1 MREQLPVHILLFTH
15 LLCDEDL
22 KILQTVSPLPQLSSL
37 SSLPPSGSGRGQ
49 SSSPSYLNSQ
59 ITGLRTHRERKSSLQ
74 SEMYPNI
81 FPLHLIRATDI
92 RARSMFGQPGH
103 KKRALCALFSA
114 GNMKSCADARR
125 RRFGDEKEE
134 TTVPLAHN
142 CTTTLL
148 KNEKNRIGDENC
160 KMFHRYMQI
169 AVREGIQK
177 KTIFLGLSP
186 KLWVGGGQES

>member
-1 MREQLPVHILLFTH
+1 MREQLPVHFLLFTH

-59 ITGLRTHRERKSSLQ
+59 ITGLRTHREKSSLQ

-81 FPLHLIRATDI
+81 FPLHLVRATDI

-114 GNMKSCADARR
+114 GNMKSCADAREEVA
-125 RRFGDEKEE
+125 GGEKKHKRMKQLLHLH
-134 TTVPLAHN
+134 TTAQ
-142 CTTTLL
+142 TLL
-148 KNEKNRIGDENC
+148 KACHK
-160 KMFHRYMQI
+160 
-169 AVREGIQK
+169 
-177 KTIFLGLSP
+177 
-186 KLWVGGGQES
+186 